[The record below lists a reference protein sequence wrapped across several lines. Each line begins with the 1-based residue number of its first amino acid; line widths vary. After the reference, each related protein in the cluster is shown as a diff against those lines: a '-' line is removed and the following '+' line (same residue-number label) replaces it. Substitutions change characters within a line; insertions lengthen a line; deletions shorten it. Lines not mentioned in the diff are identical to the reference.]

1 MRTPVPAS
9 IPPASPTP
17 SASGTGPRTPR
28 GAFAVDVA
36 VAAAA
41 SLELLTWYGAL
52 DRVSALVCPPALL
65 ALVLRRRFP
74 VPVLLATLPSMATG
88 HLWIAPMIAL
98 FTVASRT
105 TRTPLVLVATAALF
119 AATMWSGYS
128 ADTSGMV
135 WGDHL
140 FTVEVALMFSVGPAG
155 LGLLA
160 RTRSELR
167 ARLREL
173 TASQEH
179 GRRLEAE
186 RAVARERA
194 RMAREMHDT
203 VSYHLGIIATQSGA
217 LWATA
222 PDETVRQ
229 DAETIRRH
237 SAAGLAELRE
247 VVGVL
252 RRAAGADDGDTA
264 RLQHLPALVRDARL
278 DAVLDLDATLPDG
291 HACAPAVERAA
302 YRTVQEAL
310 TNARKHA
317 TGAPVTVTVRPSVQ
331 GDTLVV
337 EVRNDAPPGGPAT
350 PEAGGGY
357 GLAGL
362 KERTALVDGTLRA
375 GPTPDGGFAVRA
387 ELPLAPAPAAP
398 APAAPAPEPARQP
411 QPQPRPARDGTPP
424 RP

>member
-1 MRTPVPAS
+1 MSWA
-9 IPPASPTP
+9 
-17 SASGTGPRTPR
+17 GPRSRR
-28 GAFAVDVA
+28 GSLVFDVL

-41 SLELLTWYGAL
+41 SLEVLTWYGAL
-52 DRVSALVCPPALL
+52 DRTSALVCPPALL
-65 ALVLRRRFP
+65 ALVVRRRFP

-105 TRTPLVLVATAALF
+105 TRVPLVLGATASLF
-119 AATMWSGYS
+119 AATLWSGYTEG
-128 ADTSGMV
+128 TSGME

-140 FTVEVALMFSVGPAG
+140 FAVEVALMFSVGPAG

-160 RTRSELR
+160 RTRLELR
-167 ARLREL
+167 TRLREL

-222 PDETVRQ
+222 PDATVRQ

-237 SAAGLAELRE
+237 SAAALGELRE

-252 RRAAGADDGDTA
+252 RRAAGRADDGDTA
-264 RLQHLPALVRDARL
+264 RLHHLPALVRDARL

-291 HACAPAVERAA
+291 RTCAPAVERAA

-310 TNARKHA
+310 TNARKYA
-317 TGAPVTVTVRPSVQ
+317 PGAPVAVTVRPSLR
-331 GDTLVV
+331 GDTLLV
-337 EVRNDAPPGGPAT
+337 EVRNEAPPDHPAAPAH
-350 PEAGGGY
+350 PEGGGY
-357 GLAGL
+357 GLTGL

-387 ELPLAPAPAAP
+387 ELPLAPAPTAPATAP
-398 APAAPAPEPARQP
+398 APR
-411 QPQPRPARDGTPP
+411 PRLARDGTPP